1 MKKQT
6 KKERI
11 EEERLERLEWKEIYE
26 GLIQNYTDEELES
39 VLNDEQGIYLT
50 EGLWLF
56 PDGTLDEW

>member
-11 EEERLERLEWKEIYE
+11 EEDRLEWKEIYE
-26 GLIQNYTDEELES
+26 GLIQNYTEEELEY